1 MSIACSS
8 GRTGKADLAFSLVA
22 RRSFSVLAL
31 LFAMPVVGF
40 GTGCAAGIDEGSAD
54 VAAGMSAVAE
64 VEVEAGGD
72 SAIWKISAEEAH
84 GMMTSNEVVVLDV
97 RTPEEYAERH
107 IVNAR
112 LLTLDT
118 IDETTAA
125 EAAPD
130 KEAPVFVYCRTGVRS
145 AEAALKL
152 EALGYRE
159 IYDFGGI
166 ADWPYATVDGDEPTE
181 SGLPEGELPVGVKVV
196 CGKTKPVPSSS

>member
-1 MSIACSS
+1 
-8 GRTGKADLAFSLVA
+8 
-22 RRSFSVLAL
+22 
-31 LFAMPVVGF
+31 MPVVGF

-72 SAIWKISAEEAH
+72 SAIRKISAEEAH

-196 CGKTKPVPSSS
+196 CGKTKAAPSSS

>member
-1 MSIACSS
+1 
-8 GRTGKADLAFSLVA
+8 
-22 RRSFSVLAL
+22 
-31 LFAMPVVGF
+31 MPVVGF

-64 VEVEAGGD
+64 VEAEAGGD
-72 SAIWKISAEEAH
+72 SAIRKISAEKAH

-112 LLTLDT
+112 LLALDT

-125 EAAPD
+125 GVAPD
-130 KEAPVFVYCRTGVRS
+130 KDAPVFVYCRTGVRS

-196 CGKTKPVPSSS
+196 CGKTKAAPSSS

>member
-1 MSIACSS
+1 MSIVCSR
-8 GRTGKADLAFSLVA
+8 GRTGRANLASSFAA
-22 RRSFSVLAL
+22 RRFFGGLAL
-31 LFAMPVVGF
+31 LFVVLVIGF
-40 GTGCAAGIDEGSAD
+40 GAGCAVDIDAESAD
-54 VAAGMSAVAE
+54 DGLETSTAAE
-64 VEVEAGGD
+64 VEGEVGGD
-72 SAIWKISAEEAH
+72 SATRKISAEEAH
-84 GMMTSNEVVVLDV
+84 EMMTSNEVAVLDV
-97 RTPEEYAERH
+97 RMPEEYAERH

-118 IDETTAA
+118 IDEATAA

-196 CGKTKPVPSSS
+196 CGKTKAAPSSE

>member
-1 MSIACSS
+1 MDSREQCGGRLDYDAWCRIAEA
-8 GRTGKADLAFSLVA
+8 RPRLVA
-22 RRSFSVLAL
+22 LCQQ
-31 LFAMPVVGF
+31 P
-40 GTGCAAGIDEGSAD
+40 
-54 VAAGMSAVAE
+54 
-64 VEVEAGGD
+64 
-72 SAIWKISAEEAH
+72 
-84 GMMTSNEVVVLDV
+84 NEVVVLDV

-152 EALGYRE
+152 EALGYRQ

-166 ADWPYATVDGDEPTE
+166 MDWPYATIDGDEPTAKRSSRRRAPRRRE
-181 SGLPEGELPVGVKVV
+181 SRLRQDKARPLPRVV
-196 CGKTKPVPSSS
+196 CFAPLAIIAKMHESFRKTRAICAYSEEVDTQDLCICMDPAGRNGIQRADEVPM

>member
-8 GRTGKADLAFSLVA
+8 GRTGKVDLAFSLVA
-22 RRSFSVLAL
+22 RRFFSVLAL
-31 LFAMPVVGF
+31 LFAMSVVGF

-64 VEVEAGGD
+64 VEAEAGGG
-72 SAIWKISAEEAH
+72 SAIRKISAEEAH

-118 IDETTAA
+118 IDEATAA

-166 ADWPYATVDGDEPTE
+166 ADWPYATVDGNEPTE

-196 CGKTKPVPSSS
+196 CGKTRAAPSSE

>member
-1 MSIACSS
+1 
-8 GRTGKADLAFSLVA
+8 
-22 RRSFSVLAL
+22 
-31 LFAMPVVGF
+31 MPVVGF
-40 GTGCAAGIDEGSAD
+40 GAGCAAGIDEGSAD

-112 LLTLDT
+112 LLTLDA

-152 EALGYRE
+152 EALEYRE

-196 CGKTKPVPSSS
+196 CGKTKAAPSSE

>member
-8 GRTGKADLAFSLVA
+8 GRTGKAALASSLAARRFFGGLVLSLVML
-22 RRSFSVLAL
+22 VI
-31 LFAMPVVGF
+31 GF
-40 GTGCAAGIDEGSAD
+40 GAGCAADIDDGSAD
-54 VAAGMSAVAE
+54 VAAETSAAAE

-72 SAIWKISAEEAH
+72 SAIRKINADEAH
-84 GMMTSNEVVVLDV
+84 EMMTSNEVAVLDV

-196 CGKTKPVPSSS
+196 CGKTKAAPSSD

>member
-1 MSIACSS
+1 MSIVRSS
-8 GRTGKADLAFSLVA
+8 GRTGRVSLASSLAA
-22 RRSFSVLAL
+22 RRFFGGLAL
-31 LFAMPVVGF
+31 SLAMLVIGF
-40 GTGCAAGIDEGSAD
+40 GAGCAADIDGGSAD
-54 VAAGMSAVAE
+54 GGSETSAVAE
-64 VEVEAGGD
+64 VEGD
-72 SAIWKISAEEAH
+72 SAIQKISAEEAH

-118 IDETTAA
+118 IDEATAA

-196 CGKTKPVPSSS
+196 CGKTKAAPSSD